1 MNKFFD
7 FEMVFYIAV
16 IAISL
21 LIIAWANNHTKTKC
35 EKAGG
40 QLIEYTT
47 RVGNA
52 CVYPPKAKEK

>member
-1 MNKFFD
+1 MIK
-7 FEMVFYIAV
+7 FYIAV